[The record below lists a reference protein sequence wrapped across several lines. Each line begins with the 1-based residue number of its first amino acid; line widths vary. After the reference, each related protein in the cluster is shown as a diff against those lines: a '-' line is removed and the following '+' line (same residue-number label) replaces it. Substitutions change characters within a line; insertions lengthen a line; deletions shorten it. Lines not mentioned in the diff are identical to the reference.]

1 MVGSVIEGKDE
12 DFVSGVWPAL
22 VAGDR
27 GIFLGFGSFFLVGV
41 VGFSVV
47 LDENRCGRVVV
58 VVRGGASG
66 VPYGVFFTIVVQFTL
81 LLNLQQEKG
90 VQKNEKNEEE

>member
-12 DFVSGVWPAL
+12 DFVSGVRPAL

-27 GIFLGFGSFFLVGV
+27 SIFLGFGSLFLVGV
-41 VGFSVV
+41 GFSVM

-58 VVRGGASG
+58 VRRGASG
-66 VPYGVFFTIVVQFTL
+66 VPCSFFATQVVQFTL

-90 VQKNEKNEEE
+90 V